1 MAASD
6 EKESRLVRFL
16 EVFGNIFALNVI
28 YVICCIPVVTIG
40 AATAALYTVALK
52 MVKKE
57 DGPIVKSFWKALK
70 DNFKKG
76 TLAWLIVLGAMT
88 VMWAEYVLVF
98 TVAGG
103 LSVFYMVVLVIE
115 VLVAAFVLPFLF
127 PLIARYEN
135 SLWNTFKNSL
145 LLSISNFGSWL
156 KIALAWFAPICL
168 TLLYPKLFLITW
180 YFWLFLI
187 FGLIAYGTSYTL
199 HKVFERVERQ
209 NKS

>member
-1 MAASD
+1 M
-6 EKESRLVRFL
+6 L
-16 EVFGNIFALNVI
+16 GNIFALNVI
-28 YVICCIPVVTIG
+28 YVICCIPVITIG
-40 AATAALYTVALK
+40 AATAALYSVALK

-57 DGPIVKSFWKALK
+57 EGPIVKSFWKAMK

-76 TLAWLIVLGAMT
+76 TLAWLIVLAAMT

-98 TVAGG
+98 TVTGG
-103 LSVFYMVVLVIE
+103 ISVFYMVVLVIE
-115 VLVAAFVLPFLF
+115 ALVAAFVLPFLF

-168 TLLYPKLFLITW
+168 TLLYPKLFLMTW

-187 FGLIAYGTSYTL
+187 FGLIAYGTSHTL
-199 HKVFERVERQ
+199 HKVFERVARQ